1 MEITRVY
8 KGIYHDIKVEITRV
22 YEGIYH
28 DIKVEKLGF
37 IRGYIMI

>member
-1 MEITRVY
+1 M
-8 KGIYHDIKVEITRV
+8 KVEITRV

-28 DIKVEKLGF
+28 DIKVEKKLGF